1 MRNLWNSHLTYTP
14 IEYLF
19 LLKCKG
25 KASEWKVILSIRS
38 FLMVKLWYYSYFLY
52 VSMCSYSIIHLT
64 WYVQYGAN
72 GALEYTLCNVHSV
85 DGMVSL
91 QFLPIG

>member
-1 MRNLWNSHLTYTP
+1 
-14 IEYLF
+14 
-19 LLKCKG
+19 
-25 KASEWKVILSIRS
+25 
-38 FLMVKLWYYSYFLY
+38 
-52 VSMCSYSIIHLT
+52 MCSYSIIRLT